1 MHRIGVCFQG
11 SSSPRLCQAK
21 RRLSPNLVSCSRFRG
36 LASGREQIP
45 LWSFVLLLQSPKPPD
60 VGYLI
65 PLSPSSHRSTYPRLA
80 RRCFDLTGRRTLHVR
95 LKVKLK
101 LKIVGNL
108 RMSSF
113 FLPVS
118 KYIAEKGSEVF
129 ESASNMA

>member
-1 MHRIGVCFQG
+1 M
-11 SSSPRLCQAK
+11 
-21 RRLSPNLVSCSRFRG
+21 
-36 LASGREQIP
+36 
-45 LWSFVLLLQSPKPPD
+45 
-60 VGYLI
+60 
-65 PLSPSSHRSTYPRLA
+65 
-80 RRCFDLTGRRTLHVR
+80 R

-129 ESASNMA
+129 DSASNMA